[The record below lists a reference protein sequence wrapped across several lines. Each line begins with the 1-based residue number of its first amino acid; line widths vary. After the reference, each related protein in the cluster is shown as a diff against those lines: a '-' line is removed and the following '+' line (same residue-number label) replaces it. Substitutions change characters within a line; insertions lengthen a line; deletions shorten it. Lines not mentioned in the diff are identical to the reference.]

1 MLATLRLC
9 LRGGALKL
17 LHPDHPSS
25 LGHELIFSHLPFSK
39 GGCLPGRQGG
49 FEGYFLSNS
58 IYATL
63 GEMEKKEIDKIHV
76 IDAHAHLDELTDLNE
91 SLQEARAAG
100 VHGIIAV
107 GMDVESNRKVLQIAG
122 ANPGYV
128 YPALGYHPWRIK
140 EEEVEANLSFIREH
154 VREEMALG
162 EIGLDY
168 KIKVK
173 KELQWRIFG
182 EILDI
187 ALESNKPVIV
197 HCRFSHRRAFEMV
210 KEKKIKRA
218 VFHWYSGPVDLLD
231 KILSMGYFISA
242 TPALVYSPP
251 HREAIQRAP
260 IERILLETDT
270 PVSYQGREARPKDVR
285 MSLEEMAKLKRLE
298 PSDVAAQTTAN
309 ASEFF
314 QIPFRKN

>member
-1 MLATLRLC
+1 
-9 LRGGALKL
+9 
-17 LHPDHPSS
+17 
-25 LGHELIFSHLPFSK
+25 
-39 GGCLPGRQGG
+39 
-49 FEGYFLSNS
+49 
-58 IYATL
+58 
-63 GEMEKKEIDKIHV
+63 MEKKEIDKIPL
-76 IDAHAHLDELTDLNE
+76 IDAHAHLDELADLME

-100 VHGIIAV
+100 VRGIVAV
-107 GMDVESNRKVLQIAG
+107 GMDVESNRKVLQIAQ

-128 YPALGYHPWRIK
+128 YPAFGYHPWDIK
-140 EEEVEANLSFIREH
+140 EEEVDANLSFIRDH
-154 VREEMALG
+154 VEEGMALG

-168 KIKVK
+168 KIKVR
-173 KELQWRIFG
+173 KELQWMVFG
-182 EILDI
+182 EILDM
-187 ALESNKPVIV
+187 ALESDRPVIV

-210 KEKKIKRA
+210 KGREIKRA
-218 VFHWYSGPVDLLD
+218 VFHWYSGPVELLD

-285 MSLEEMAKLKRLE
+285 VSLEEVAKLKRLE
-298 PSDVAAQTTAN
+298 PSFVALQTTAN

-314 QIPFRKN
+314 QIRFRKN